1 MGSDNDTKERGFD
14 MSKKYPIINP
24 KASYVIGMYVNE
36 LVSMDHPIASMRLT
50 SQMKAGLCY
59 KQRVPLKN
67 AIKSILEHIR
77 YLFGDDIPDELVRV
91 TVYLEYAWNTALKV
105 KKDSPHSGYIGHWL
119 RLSREARKSSNT
131 EDHVNTPET
140 EKIKGE
146 ESKEKYPKI
155 YCWYTGLGGGYLS
168 IPANA
173 TKDEI
178 LARAMLRAMSG
189 PKVSVALS
197 ESETIIIVSPGWR
210 ASFGGEYPHIAAYN
224 RVLIYPTNTT
234 KEELVENAARIAAT
248 WCPKALVAWSSTET
262 IWPS

>member
-24 KASYVIGMYVNE
+24 KASYVISMYVNE

-119 RLSREARKSSNT
+119 RFSREARKSSSI
-131 EDHVNTPET
+131 EGHVDATTAKKNHNEGSL
-140 EKIKGE
+140 KR
-146 ESKEKYPKI
+146 YPGI
-155 YCWYTGLGGGYLS
+155 YFPVGPVGS
-168 IPANA
+168 RAPIPANA
-173 TKDEI
+173 TEDEI
-178 LARAMLRAMSG
+178 LAQAMLVAMHR
-189 PKVSVALS
+189 PKVIVAFS
-197 ESETIIIVSPGWR
+197 EAETIVITSPNWH
-210 ASFGGEYPHIAAYN
+210 AQLNIEYPYIAACN
-224 RVLIYPTNTT
+224 RFLKYPTNTT